1 MTTDLLTVS
10 HLNKHY
16 EDFHLADV
24 SFHLPAGYI
33 MGFIGPNGA
42 GKTTLARCLCGLER
56 KMRGTFAFTGKEY
69 KPKHILLPLCN
80 RLVVKQVLW
89 ANIAGDGVAA

>member
-33 MGFIGPNGA
+33 MGFI
-42 GKTTLARCLCGLER
+42 
-56 KMRGTFAFTGKEY
+56 
-69 KPKHILLPLCN
+69 
-80 RLVVKQVLW
+80 
-89 ANIAGDGVAA
+89 